1 MKNITLIILS
11 LFFLTNAFSQ
21 DSTKKK
27 VLVVQ
32 PKIMVIPFAK
42 QGEDIRTLLEN
53 DINKRIALTKIKEA
67 FDLRGFTTVDFLN
80 KLKATNMSSVF
91 NAASQSDIKST
102 IISQSGADIYVS
114 AEINYQSTSGGNSIN
129 LVISANE
136 VSTGNS
142 LANGVGFSGK
152 YFTDDVAKLTVK
164 AIDNS
169 ITEFLNVMQM
179 KFTEIVKN
187 GRSINIEIGFD
198 ANSKYNFGSE
208 FKKLPLSDLTEEWFS
223 TNAYQENYHIQGT
236 TNTKMI
242 LDDVKIPLKDPV
254 TGNNYNP
261 NKFALMLYSFYRDLG
276 LEVEKNVVNGTIF
289 ITIK

>member
-1 MKNITLIILS
+1 
-11 LFFLTNAFSQ
+11 
-21 DSTKKK
+21 
-27 VLVVQ
+27 
-32 PKIMVIPFAK
+32 MVIPFAK

-114 AEINYQSTSGGNSIN
+114 AEINYQSSSGGNSIN

-164 AIDNS
+164 AID
-169 ITEFLNVMQM
+169 
-179 KFTEIVKN
+179 
-187 GRSINIEIGFD
+187 
-198 ANSKYNFGSE
+198 
-208 FKKLPLSDLTEEWFS
+208 KLPDVSGFYFCIVQAKNSESYSHTTLRFGDVTEE
-223 TNAYQENYHIQGT
+223 
-236 TNTKMI
+236 
-242 LDDVKIPLKDPV
+242 
-254 TGNNYNP
+254 GNDE
-261 NKFALMLYSFYRDLG
+261 DLNFHANCDCI
-276 LEVEKNVVNGTIF
+276 VEKDRIEWLEEIDEN
-289 ITIK
+289 